1 MKFLHKIQTRFLA
14 DNEKKLEEVFG
25 DLDARRA
32 SLSSNAI
39 KRLSDKITTMP
50 ATISPMI
57 EEEKE
62 SETNGTTEVICEN
75 GVSEVQANGN
85 GTEMN
90 VDAITS
96 KLQEMIGLLDSF
108 KSQHHSPSPEEKIEL
123 LKLCSSIGSK
133 ILEL

>member
-1 MKFLHKIQTRFLA
+1 MKFLHKVQTRFLA

-75 GVSEVQANGN
+75 GVSEANGN

>member
-1 MKFLHKIQTRFLA
+1 M
-14 DNEKKLEEVFG
+14 FG

-75 GVSEVQANGN
+75 GVSEVQTNGN

>member
-1 MKFLHKIQTRFLA
+1 
-14 DNEKKLEEVFG
+14 
-25 DLDARRA
+25 
-32 SLSSNAI
+32 
-39 KRLSDKITTMP
+39 MP

-85 GTEMN
+85 GTKKN

-96 KLQEMIGLLDSF
+96 KLQEMMGLLDSF
-108 KSQHHSPSPEEKIEL
+108 KSHHHSPSPEEKIEL
-123 LKLCSSIGSK
+123 LKLSTSIGSK